1 MHTKNKRRVSR
12 RKPMAQSSIHPS
24 KLISEGNFKENAK
37 PTSTF
42 PFKELAINQRLLANV
57 TAKGYLNMTPIQE
70 QAFTPLM
77 NEENLIGIAATGT
90 GKTTAFLLPIIQQ
103 MLKNQ
108 ATALVIVP
116 TRELAQQVVQEFK
129 SITKGLKLYSA
140 CFIGGTNI
148 NKDLRTANQRNDL
161 IVGTPGRIKDLLYRK
176 SLRINQVPILV
187 LDEFDRM
194 LDMGFVNDVRNIV
207 SFMKQRQQ
215 SILFSATLD
224 NSQKKLINE
233 FVKDPVQIK
242 INSGSKASDNVKQ
255 DIIEVKETENKMDVL
270 TNLLHREE
278 IEKVILFTET
288 KRIADKICKQLV
300 KSGFKSDVIHGNK
313 SQNYRTK
320 AIQLFKDGKT
330 KILVATDVAARGIDI
345 DNVSHVINYQI
356 PRTMDSYIHRIG
368 RTGRAGKLGMAY
380 TFIN

>member
-215 SILFSATLD
+215 TILFSATLD

>member
-215 SILFSATLD
+215 TILFSATLD

-270 TNLLHREE
+270 TNLLHRVE

-300 KSGFKSDVIHGNK
+300 KLGFKSDVIHGNK